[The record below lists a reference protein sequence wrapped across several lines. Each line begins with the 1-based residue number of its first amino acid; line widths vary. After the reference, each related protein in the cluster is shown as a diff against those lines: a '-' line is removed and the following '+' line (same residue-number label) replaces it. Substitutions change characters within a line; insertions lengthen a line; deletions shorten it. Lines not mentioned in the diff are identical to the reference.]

1 MKALA
6 YVTQYLMKK
15 YHHFNREATA
25 TVIVYLRLGMSK
37 FWNKHVSEMERS
49 VDRMYHEMESYIIL
63 RSTVRE

>member
-15 YHHFNREATA
+15 YHHFNSDSV

-49 VDRMYHEMESYIIL
+49 VDRMYHEMESYVIL